1 MMYLV
6 LLFWKLY
13 KCTQVIYC
21 WIYIAILFK
30 SGAVADIAV
39 EWLDD
44 QDTGLWLGLLS
55 SVVDLVNSLLAR
67 IMESSV
73 LGMAWVTAAKPPLSV
88 FVVDE
93 KTIGFS
99 LSIG

>member
-1 MMYLV
+1 MISLPGHWP
-6 LLFWKLY
+6 LIGT
-13 KCTQVIYC
+13 TQ
-21 WIYIAILFK
+21 
-30 SGAVADIAV
+30 
-39 EWLDD
+39 WLTLASDWD
-44 QDTGLWLGLLS
+44 Y